1 LFFAGHS
8 FLQLFLDL
16 ATIAVA
22 SLLFQR
28 LEHAKMTLRRTCESL
43 EGRRV
48 VAGGE
53 RVKRLTRLLKPSYP
67 SRQAMIEPDD
77 QPWYREWRQALERVI
92 AAQMMLDATKP
103 GTPQRQTAD
112 QEYEAAIAAFRA
124 IANQVR

>member
-67 SRQAMIEPDD
+67 SRQAMTEPDD
-77 QPWYREWRQALERVI
+77 QWRQALERVI

-112 QEYEAAIAAFRA
+112 QEYEAAIAAFGA

>member
-1 LFFAGHS
+1 
-8 FLQLFLDL
+8 
-16 ATIAVA
+16 
-22 SLLFQR
+22 
-28 LEHAKMTLRRTCESL
+28 M
-43 EGRRV
+43 
-48 VAGGE
+48 AGGE

-67 SRQAMIEPDD
+67 SRQAMTELDD

-124 IANQVR
+124 AANQVK